1 MLAAGLCSARRRGRT
16 LGLPA
21 DWTLRSRDTD
31 GLTRCPFRLEG
42 SVPVEARDTLGIDE
56 VRQSSWAPG
65 SLMEI
70 LPAPGT

>member
-31 GLTRCPFRLEG
+31 GLTRCPFRLG
-42 SVPVEARDTLGIDE
+42 AQLRPSGATALQFHATEAPRSARAALTLSPE
-56 VRQSSWAPG
+56 AVA
-65 SLMEI
+65 
-70 LPAPGT
+70 